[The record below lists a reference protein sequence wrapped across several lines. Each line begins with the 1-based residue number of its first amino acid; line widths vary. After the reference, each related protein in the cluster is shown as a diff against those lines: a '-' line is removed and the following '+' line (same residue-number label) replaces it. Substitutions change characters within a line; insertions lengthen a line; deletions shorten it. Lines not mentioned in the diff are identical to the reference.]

1 MGINSSSQCT
11 NTDKTP
17 RTRSDILNL
26 GNIILQSAVDS
37 TQCITGRHI
46 SPVLKAKI
54 LSVECINEID
64 LEGKDSQ

>member
-1 MGINSSSQCT
+1 MGILPLSVRIQT
-11 NTDKTP
+11 KHP

-26 GNIILQSAVDS
+26 GNIILQSVVGS

-64 LEGKDSQ
+64 LEGIDSQ